1 MKKQLLLL
9 LLFIGSVCSAQDWQ
23 YLMESNNNVY
33 YYKLNSGT
41 TAWVKVVS
49 DTTNYYA
56 SDDDIKPT
64 TIDGYTVYLYKYSCS
79 SKKIGVLKT
88 IVYSKDGKP
97 LDTKNTDEFLADM
110 VAVKP
115 NSVGEEMLFQFCYG
129 K

>member
-23 YLMESNNNVY
+23 YLLESNNKAY
-33 YYKLNSGT
+33 YYKSNSSN

-49 DTTNYYA
+49 DTTTYYA
-56 SDDDIKPT
+56 SNDDIRPT
-64 TIDGYTVYLYKYSCS
+64 TVDGYTVYLYKFSCS
-79 SKKIGVLKT
+79 SKKLGVLKT

-97 LDTKNTDEFLADM
+97 LDIESTDEFLADM
-110 VAVKP
+110 EAVKP

>member
-1 MKKQLLLL
+1 MKNQLLLL

-33 YYKLNSGT
+33 YYKLNSHNM
-41 TAWVKVVS
+41 AWVKVVS
-49 DTTNYYA
+49 GMTSYYA
-56 SDDDIKPT
+56 SSDDIKPT
-64 TIDGYTVYLYKYSCS
+64 TVDGYTVYLYKFSCS

-97 LDTKNTDEFLADM
+97 LDTRSTDEFLADM
-110 VAVKP
+110 EAVKP
-115 NSVGEEMLFQFCYG
+115 NSVGEEMLFEFCYG